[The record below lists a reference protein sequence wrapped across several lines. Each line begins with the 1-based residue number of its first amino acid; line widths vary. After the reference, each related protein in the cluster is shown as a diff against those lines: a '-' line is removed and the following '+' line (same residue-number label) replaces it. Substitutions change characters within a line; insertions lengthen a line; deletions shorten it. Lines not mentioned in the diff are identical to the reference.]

1 MKKANSPPFPFLQI
15 TKYADLDQGIFFAAF
30 LLLSQSN
37 QTQNGI
43 SSKWRD
49 RSSIDS
55 IDFFQ
60 PRTAFLGE
68 NELRWLCSK
77 SNT

>member
-1 MKKANSPPFPFLQI
+1 MDQV
-15 TKYADLDQGIFFAAF
+15 QGIFFAAF

-55 IDFFQ
+55 IDFFSLGQ
-60 PRTAFLGE
+60 HFWGRTNSDGCVVKVILSIPAE
-68 NELRWLCSK
+68 
-77 SNT
+77 